1 MIKQLISLFIV
12 LSSTSFAQ
20 IPTFAWVKQL
30 TYPGFG
36 SVTGISNVTTDA
48 AGNAYIIGSFQGTV
62 DINPGAATLNI
73 TAAGSS
79 DIFIEKL
86 SSTGAFLWVKT
97 IGGTGLDSPSYIQ
110 LDSLGNIFIT
120 GSFQN
125 TVDFNPGTSTVNLTS
140 AGGGDIFLL
149 KLDNA
154 GNYIFAKRFGGTS
167 NDYGSILNTDLN
179 GNIYLSG
186 TFSSPSINFSG
197 HTISFLGNFDS
208 YLVKLDPLGTATWA
222 LAYYAQTFDMA
233 LDDSANIYLTGNFYD
248 QNIDFDPGVGTYY
261 MSVTGGISDHDFFL
275 LKLNTNGDFVW
286 VKKDGSSIY
295 DDKGT
300 GIGIDS
306 QGNIIT
312 SMDYSTNAVQLA
324 KWTPGGTYIY
334 LNTGGSVTSSS
345 TIRSM
350 KLIVDAADKIILS
363 GSISG
368 NVSWSG
374 SQGTLS
380 GFGGND
386 VFAQKFTNVGA
397 PIAGYE
403 IVIGDA
409 MMDRFNAFSVDYH
422 GGMYLIGSFQ
432 GTVDFNYSSSA
443 INNLT
448 SIGSNDIFI
457 LKLAQPTLGSINL
470 TSNNANDFSIQPNPF
485 NANLNIHLALESE
498 ISSISIFT
506 IDGKLMFNHD
516 SKSQLSDLQINTSN
530 WPKGIYFANIINE
543 QGQKNLKLIKN

>member
-12 LSSTSFAQ
+12 LSTTSFAQ

-86 SSTGAFLWVKT
+86 SSSGAFLWVKT
-97 IGGTGLDSPSYIQ
+97 IGGTGLDSPSYIH

-154 GNYIFAKRFGGTS
+154 GNYIFAKRFGGTG
-167 NDYGSILNTDLN
+167 NDYGSILKTDLN

-248 QNIDFDPGVGTYY
+248 QNIDFDPGPGTYY

-275 LKLNTNGDFVW
+275 LKLNTNGNFVW
-286 VKKDGSSIY
+286 VRNNDSSIY

-312 SMDYSTNAVQLA
+312 SMDYSTNAVKLA

-374 SQGTLS
+374 NQGTLS

-386 VFAQKFTNVGA
+386 VFAQKFTNAGA

-448 SIGSNDIFI
+448 SIGSDDIFI
-457 LKLAQPTLGSINL
+457 LKLAQPTLGSVNL
-470 TSNNANDFSIQPNPF
+470 TTNSANDFSIQPNPF
-485 NANLNIHLALESE
+485 SANLNIQVASESE

-506 IDGKLMFNHD
+506 IDGKLMFKNEN
-516 SKSQLSDLQINTSN
+516 KSQMNALQINTTD
-530 WPKGIYFANIINE
+530 WPNGIYFVTILNE